1 MGSQIHPNPSHPASA
16 SASSFVSP
24 PPLAPIPIL
33 RGEVAPGVLLLPPH
47 RRSPVSIPPYPHLIS
62 YSALSLKKSFGTSTR
77 HPYKIMPYLSF
88 SFFKPMAHMSSSTRS
103 KKSEQLI
110 LPLPPFTFF
119 SRRGAEQILRC
130 LASSP
135 TACPISGRWNLRL
148 ASFSNPPPPVQSPTA
163 APAGGSPSLESELL
177 EGAPVGIPSCL
188 VTVLRVALHWW
199 LL

>member
-47 RRSPVSIPPYPHLIS
+47 RRSP
-62 YSALSLKKSFGTSTR
+62 TSTR